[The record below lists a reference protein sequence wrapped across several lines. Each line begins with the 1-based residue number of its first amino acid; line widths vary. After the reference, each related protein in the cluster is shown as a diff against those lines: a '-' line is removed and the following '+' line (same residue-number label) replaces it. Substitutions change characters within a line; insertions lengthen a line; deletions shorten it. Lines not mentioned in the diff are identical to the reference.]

1 MTWGAMAAVAFPH
14 LLSLGLSESTAAL
27 ATSMS
32 GAFAIISVIIIAYS
46 SGEIEIKCLQMIQ
59 LNRP

>member
-46 SGEIEIKCLQMIQ
+46 SGEIKINVCK
-59 LNRP
+59 